1 MVGAEMPER
10 RLRRNEE
17 IRVPKVRLIDENGG
31 QVGIVWVRE
40 AIDAAREA
48 GLDLIEVAPEANPPV
63 CRIMDWGRYRYE
75 QKQRERDQR
84 RKQRSFESKS
94 LRLRPSTGV
103 NDFEI
108 TRRKAELFLRDG
120 HKVRVEVRF
129 RGREITHQELGRDI
143 LERLAAAVGNVGEIE
158 QRPSMEGRKMFLL
171 IAPTADTMKAVQ
183 ARKDAAEARGE
194 EVVQLSAGIE
204 EDIDLDDDDEGEAL
218 AGPEAADASEDEVDV
233 GEEAETAEADAAPT
247 SDEADTT
254 PAS

>member
-40 AIDAAREA
+40 ALDAARDA

-63 CRIMDWGRYRYE
+63 CRVMDWGKYRYE

-84 RKQRSFESKS
+84 RKQRSVEVKS
-94 LRLRPSTGV
+94 LRLRPSTGS
-103 NDFEI
+103 NDFEV

-120 HKVRVEVRF
+120 HKVRCEVRF
-129 RGREITHQELGRDI
+129 RGREITHQELGHDM
-143 LERLAAAVGNVGEIE
+143 LLRLAAAVGDVSEIE

-171 IAPTADTMKAVQ
+171 LTPTAETLRVLQ
-183 ARKDAAEARGE
+183 ARKEAAEARGE
-194 EVVQLSAGIE
+194 EDVQLSAGIE
-204 EDIDLDDDDEGEAL
+204 EDLGDDDDDDDRED
-218 AGPEAADASEDEVDV
+218 AAAVEP
-233 GEEAETAEADAAPT
+233 AAEADAAPAP
-247 SDEADTT
+247 ADPPEPGEVTDT
-254 PAS
+254 AA